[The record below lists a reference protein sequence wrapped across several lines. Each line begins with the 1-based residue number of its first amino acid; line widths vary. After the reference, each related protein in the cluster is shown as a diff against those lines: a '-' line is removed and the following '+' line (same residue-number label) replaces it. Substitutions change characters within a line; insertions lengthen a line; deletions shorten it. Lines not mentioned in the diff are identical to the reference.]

1 MEWWFILCVQ
11 SSALLDL
18 VEIACFFV
26 SQSSRQKPYSDVFF
40 ISIAKRVFKTM
51 NFFLH
56 YGLNKIQQ
64 KIEFIDINQEIL
76 KKITIVFGAL

>member
-1 MEWWFILCVQ
+1 
-11 SSALLDL
+11 
-18 VEIACFFV
+18 
-26 SQSSRQKPYSDVFF
+26 
-40 ISIAKRVFKTM
+40 M

>member
-1 MEWWFILCVQ
+1 MIYSVRSIVSTLRFGRNCN
-11 SSALLDL
+11 AFLDL
-18 VEIACFFV
+18 KAVGRNRTQMF
-26 SQSSRQKPYSDVFF
+26 FF